1 MLLLEVVEPVVFDA
15 PHLSH
20 PPMLLLSTRGL
31 AGLGFSGRWKAA
43 YLGDVT
49 LISRPGLRLLCLP
62 LQRPCAM

>member
-1 MLLLEVVEPVVFDA
+1 MLLLEVVEPVAFDA

-20 PPMLLLSTRGL
+20 PPMFFLFNARPGRPW
-31 AGLGFSGRWKAA
+31 FSGRWKAA
-43 YLGDVT
+43 YLGGVT